1 MKKNRGITLIALI
14 ITIIVM
20 LILVS
25 VSISIA
31 LNTGLFKT
39 ASDATKNWKT
49 AQEEESKM
57 QIEIGGKK
65 YDSIEDY
72 LAGAESIPKIHN
84 WQYVDESTREEIRC
98 TCDVCKAFDDG
109 DSTGRTLKIGQQ
121 IGETENKTASTSIT
135 AAKSGYDT
143 DQTLV
148 LDAEETKWV
157 VFGFEDK
164 NGDTKNET
172 LLLTTEHPTTN
183 KITFKGAAS
192 YNNCIDEINR
202 MCKELYGENARGM
215 TIEDVNKAL
224 GYTPAGGMYYLNN
237 EFSTTGNL
245 TTKLKNLGEDYG
257 NMWTAITDY
266 NTNNL
271 DGVFYDPSNP
281 DGVKDNGVVLGEY
294 TLDGYFYA
302 IDSTVGAPTGV
313 PQVSSEIST
322 TTKAMIFGSEKT
334 SYGYWLASRGVYAY
348 SYCAHSGPGSVNY
361 GSAGSY
367 FGLFYSFGNSSD
379 DEFPVRALVSLN
391 SEIPAGGTVLEFSGT
406 SSSGPNK

>member
-20 LILVS
+20 LILVA
-25 VSISIA
+25 VSISVA
-31 LNTGLFKT
+31 LNTGLFKS

-84 WQYVDESTREEIRC
+84 WQYVDDSTREEIRC

-121 IGETENKTASTSIT
+121 IGETESKTASTSIT

-192 YNNCIDEINR
+192 YNNCIEEINR

-237 EFSTTGNL
+237 EFNTTGNL
-245 TTKLKNLGEDYG
+245 TTKLKELGEK
-257 NMWTAITDY
+257 WTAITDY
-266 NTNNL
+266 NKNNK

-281 DGVKDNGVVLGEY
+281 EGIKDNGVVLGEY

-322 TTKAMIFGSEKT
+322 TAKAMIFGSEKT
-334 SYGYWLASRGVYAY
+334 NYGYWLASRGVSADSYYANF
-348 SYCAHSGPGSVNY
+348 GPGTVLGGGASSY
-361 GSAGSY
+361 RGLFGSY
-367 FGLFYSFGNSSD
+367 GYSRGG
-379 DEFPVRALVSLN
+379 EFPVRALVSLN

-406 SSSGPNK
+406 SSSGPNT

>member
-20 LILVS
+20 LILVA
-25 VSISIA
+25 VSISVA
-31 LNTGLFKT
+31 LNTGLFKS

-72 LAGAESIPKIHN
+72 LAGVESIPKIHD

-121 IGETENKTASTSIT
+121 IGKTESKTASTSIT

-192 YNNCIDEINR
+192 YNNCIEEINR

-237 EFSTTGNL
+237 EFNTTGNL
-245 TTKLKNLGEDYG
+245 TTKLKELGEK
-257 NMWTAITDY
+257 WTAITDY
-266 NTNNL
+266 NKNNK

-281 DGVKDNGVVLGEY
+281 EGIKDNGVVLGEY

-322 TTKAMIFGSEKT
+322 TAKAMIFGSEKT
-334 SYGYWLASRGVYAY
+334 NYGYWLASRGVSADSYYANF
-348 SYCAHSGPGSVNY
+348 GPGTVLGGGASSY
-361 GSAGSY
+361 HGLFGSY
-367 FGLFYSFGNSSD
+367 GYSRGG
-379 DEFPVRALVSLN
+379 EFPVRALVSLN

-406 SSSGPNK
+406 SSSGPNT

>member
-20 LILVS
+20 LILVA
-25 VSISIA
+25 VSISVA
-31 LNTGLFKT
+31 LNTGLFKS

-84 WQYVDESTREEIRC
+84 WQYVDDSTREEIRC

-121 IGETENKTASTSIT
+121 IGETESKTASTSIT

-192 YNNCIDEINR
+192 YNNCIEEINR

-237 EFSTTGNL
+237 EFNTTGNL
-245 TTKLKNLGEDYG
+245 TTKLKELGEK
-257 NMWTAITDY
+257 WTAITDY
-266 NTNNL
+266 NKNNK

-281 DGVKDNGVVLGEY
+281 EGIKDNGVVLGEY

-322 TTKAMIFGSEKT
+322 TAKAMIFGSEKKN
-334 SYGYWLASRGVYAY
+334 YGYWLASRGVSADSYYANF
-348 SYCAHSGPGSVNY
+348 GPGTVLGGGASSY
-361 GSAGSY
+361 RGLFGSY
-367 FGLFYSFGNSSD
+367 GYSRGG
-379 DEFPVRALVSLN
+379 EFPVRALVSLN

-406 SSSGPNK
+406 SSSGPNT